1 MSSVSTI
8 ANNIAIAAD
17 DLTIGYGHTVVQ
29 QHLSFSL
36 HRGEMVAL
44 LGRNGCGKS
53 TLMRTLV
60 GMQPALAGTITME
73 DGMTPAVVLTE
84 HDTLDHTTVH
94 DIVAMGRYPYTS
106 FLGGLSTED
115 EQIITD
121 SLRQVGLSAFPLE
134 GGSRGVSSLSSG
146 QQQRV
151 LIAKAL
157 AQQTDTIL
165 LDEPT
170 SHLDIPGKQEIFAM
184 LRRLATEQGK
194 TILICTH
201 EQELALRYSDRIL
214 MMYSH
219 GGGIALTSP
228 SDFRPEW

>member
-1 MSSVSTI
+1 MAIEVS
-8 ANNIAIAAD
+8 
-17 DLTIGYGHTVVQ
+17 DLAIGYGSAIVQ

-60 GMQPALAGTITME
+60 GMQPALAGTITMA
-73 DGMTPAVVLTE
+73 DGMMPAVVLTD
-84 HDTLDHTTVH
+84 HDTIDHTTVY

-106 FLGGLSTED
+106 FLGGLSAED
-115 EQIITD
+115 ERIISE
-121 SLRQVGLSAFPLE
+121 SLEAVGFSTPFPLGE
-134 GGSRGVSSLSSG
+134 RGRGREALFSSLSSG

-170 SHLDIPGKQEIFAM
+170 SHLDIPGRQEIFAM

-214 MMYSH
+214 MMYSQ

>member
-1 MSSVSTI
+1 MAIEVS
-8 ANNIAIAAD
+8 
-17 DLTIGYGHTVVQ
+17 DLAIGYGSAIVQ

-60 GMQPALAGTITME
+60 GMQPALAGTITMA
-73 DGMTPAVVLTE
+73 DGMMPAVVLTD
-84 HDTLDHTTVH
+84 HDTIDHTTVH

-106 FLGGLSTED
+106 FLGGLSAED

-121 SLRQVGLSAFPLE
+121 SLRQVGLSTFNFQLSTFSA
-134 GGSRGVSSLSSG
+134 LSSG

-170 SHLDIPGKQEIFAM
+170 SHLDIPGRQEIFAM

-214 MMYSH
+214 MMYSQ